1 MKIFYQLIVLI
12 CFSFSLK
19 AQHQSIEANTN
30 IVPNP
35 SFERYSGIPLGWFY
49 KGKHFTDVMKYW
61 NAPTGA
67 SPDIF
72 GPKVRIPKHWAE
84 KGFGKQPPRTGNSMV
99 GLTLYGCEEGKPHC
113 REYIQIQ
120 LKESLVIGQN
130 YYFEFYVNRL
140 PRSLKINN
148 LGGYFS
154 ETEIK
159 ALSDQLIEV
168 NPQIKAVEIIDTPL
182 SGWVK
187 ISGRF
192 QADKEFNYLTMGNF
206 DTDVN
211 TKMTKPSRDPLS
223 YAYYYVDDVLLKKE
237 EPILEVPIKADDLMK
252 IPLEEGKIVT
262 LKNIFFETDKYEL
275 LPRSFIELNKLLKLM
290 RENTNMVIEIR
301 GHTDIRGKANY
312 NKYLSR
318 KRAKAVVLFLIDNGI
333 NPARMQYKGFGSELP
348 IAENTTT
355 DGMQLNRRVEFKI
368 LSNGI
373 N

>member
-1 MKIFYQLIVLI
+1 MFPSAV
-12 CFSFSLK
+12 F
-19 AQHQSIEANTN
+19 AQSQVEENRSN
-30 IVPNP
+30 IVPNA

-99 GLTLYGCEEGKPHC
+99 GLTIYGCEEGKPHC

-120 LKESLVIGQN
+120 LKEPLVIGQN
-130 YYFEFYVNRL
+130 YYFEFWVNRL
-140 PRSLKINN
+140 PRSLKVNN
-148 LGGYFS
+148 LGGLFS
-154 ETEIK
+154 TEELN
-159 ALSDQLIEV
+159 ALSDDLIAAI
-168 NPQIKAVEIIDTPL
+168 PQVKAANIINTPL
-182 SGWVK
+182 SGWVS

-192 QADKEFNYLTMGNF
+192 QASEEFNYLTIGNF
-206 DTDVN
+206 FTDEETLVESH
-211 TKMTKPSRDPLS
+211 KRDPLT
-223 YAYYYVDDVLLKKE
+223 YAYYYIDDVLLKKE
-237 EPILEVPIKADDLMK
+237 EPILEVPIKEDDLTK

-275 LPRSFIELNKLLKLM
+275 LPRSYVELNKLLKLM
-290 RENTNMVIEIR
+290 QENAHMVIEVR
-301 GHTDIRGKANY
+301 GHTDIRGKNTY

-318 KRAKAVVLFLIDNGI
+318 KRAKSVVLFLIDNGI
-333 NPARMQYKGFGSELP
+333 SPARMQYKGYGSDLP
-348 IAENTTT
+348 IAKNSTAK
-355 DGMQLNRRVEFKI
+355 GMQLNRRVEFKI
-368 LSNGI
+368 LSNDI